1 MRVVISDPAL
11 LLDVLQREFS
21 ESSKTTLRQMLE
33 QGRVRV
39 NGSIEKAA
47 KRVLRAGDRVDVA
60 GKQAHRDLPPT
71 LSVLYEDDAIIVVF
85 KEAGLLSV
93 AHVGES
99 EDTAQAYLN
108 RYRRAKGNAE
118 RIHVVHRLDRDT
130 SGVMLFAKSFP
141 IREQLKEAFAQ
152 HDIERLY
159 NAIVEGVIHPPEGTI
174 ISNLVEHPRTFHV
187 RSTNEAGAGKR
198 AVTHYR
204 TLRHGATYSLL
215 EVTLETGRKNQ
226 IRAHLSEKGN
236 PVTGDERY
244 GATTN
249 PLGRL
254 ALHAAILGFRHPV
267 TGREMKFSVPMP
279 EAFEKL
285 AL

>member
-1 MRVVISDPAL
+1 MHVVVEQPAL
-11 LLDVLQREFS
+11 LLDLLQIQFS
-21 ESSKTTLRQMLE
+21 ESSRTTLRQMLE

-39 NGSIEKAA
+39 NGSIEKGA
-47 KRVLRAGDRVDVA
+47 KRALRPGDRVDVA
-60 GKQAHRDLPPT
+60 GKLAHRDLPDK
-71 LSVLYEDDAIIVVF
+71 LSVLYEDDALIVVF
-85 KEAGLLSV
+85 KESGLLSV
-93 AHVGES
+93 GHVGES

-108 RYRRAKGNAE
+108 RYRKAKGNAE

-130 SGVMLFAKSFP
+130 SGVMLFAKNFP
-141 IREQLKEAFAQ
+141 IREQLKEAFAR
-152 HDIERLY
+152 HDIQRMY
-159 NAIVEGVIHPPEGTI
+159 NAIVEGVIEPPEGTI

-204 TLRHGATYSLL
+204 SLRHGAIYSLL

-226 IRAHLSEKGN
+226 IRAHLSEKGH
-236 PVTGDERY
+236 PVAGDERY
-244 GATTN
+244 GSTRN

-254 ALHAAILGFRHPV
+254 ALHAALLGFRHPV
-267 TGREMKFSVPMP
+267 TGREMSFSVPMP
-279 EAFEKL
+279 ESFEKL